1 MAFDIA
7 PYGAAIEATSNLLT
21 GILKRVFPEKVSE
34 ETALK
39 LNQEITMALYKGEM
53 DQILSQLRINE
64 KEAEHDSIFVAGW
77 RPYIGWV
84 CGNALAYTF
93 LLQPFISH
101 TIQVV
106 AWLNAPPGTPYPPTP
121 QLDMMS
127 LMTLLFGMLGIGG
140 MRSYEKIKGET
151 TTATKVGA

>member
-39 LNQEITMALYKGEM
+39 LNQELSLALLNGELQPM
-53 DQILSQLRINE
+53 LAQLQVNA

-77 RPYIGWV
+77 RPFIGWV
-84 CGNALAYTF
+84 CGGALAYQF
-93 LLQPFISH
+93 ILQPFAVFGLATFKIDVGTLP
-101 TIQVV
+101 TIDYG
-106 AWLNAPPGTPYPPTP
+106 ALSTI
-121 QLDMMS
+121 
-127 LMTLLFGMLGIGG
+127 LMGMLGLGA
-140 MRSYEKIKGET
+140 MRSYEKVKGET

>member
-7 PYGAAIEATSNLLT
+7 PYGAAIEATSNLLS

-39 LNQEITMALYKGEM
+39 LNQELTLALINGELQPM
-53 DQILSQLRINE
+53 LAQLNVNE

-77 RPYIGWV
+77 RPFIGWV
-84 CGNALAYTF
+84 CGSALAYQF
-93 LLQPFISH
+93 ILQPFAVFALATLKID
-101 TIQVV
+101 VGPLPV
-106 AWLNAPPGTPYPPTP
+106 
-121 QLDMMS
+121 LDYGS
-127 LMTLLFGMLGIGG
+127 LSTVLMGMLGLGA